1 MTMATLDLI
10 YLDDHLVVLNDGRV
24 IQQGDPQDIV
34 MKPAEAYIE
43 SFVRDINRAR
53 VLRVRSIMHP
63 LTPGNASLESL
74 DASQSL
80 EQAIAMSNGDVEK
93 IYRVTD
99 DGRDVGMLTMRVL
112 LAALAPKSA
121 SKAARHWA

>member
-1 MTMATLDLI
+1 
-10 YLDDHLVVLNDGRV
+10 
-24 IQQGDPQDIV
+24 

-63 LTPGNASLESL
+63 LTRGDAALESL

-80 EQAIAMSNGDVEK
+80 EQAIGVSNGDVDK

-99 DGRDVGMLTMRVL
+99 DGRDVGMLTMRDVFT
-112 LAALAPKSA
+112 ALAPKSA
-121 SKAARHWA
+121 SEAARH